1 MSIKVGVTG
10 GIGSGK
16 SVASEVFKELGWFV
30 VDFDRVV
37 WELFKKENVL
47 DNLSRILGFSVVDKE
62 GRFRRKEVSE
72 ALFNH
77 PEKKKKVEDFLHP
90 LVVESA
96 LSISRGKEKVV
107 FDAPL
112 LIESGFWRN
121 VDRVVLVVAPF
132 HLRLERASKKLGIT
146 KEEVLRRMASQMT
159 DREKMRYAHYVVE
172 NVGTVEE
179 LKEKV
184 RRVEKEIINEV
195 KGHECKP
202 K

>member
-1 MSIKVGVTG
+1 MPIKVGVTG

-37 WELFKKENVL
+37 WELFQKREVL
-47 DNLSRILGFSVVDKE
+47 EGLSSILGFSVVDEE
-62 GRFRRKEVSE
+62 GRFKRREVSE
-72 ALFNH
+72 TLFNY
-77 PEKKKKVEDFLHP
+77 PEKKKKVEEFLHP
-90 LVVESA
+90 LVVERA
-96 LSISRGKEKVV
+96 LFLSQGREKVV

-112 LIESGFWRN
+112 LIESGFWRD
-121 VDRVVLVVAPF
+121 VDKVVLIVAPF
-132 HLRLERASKKLGIT
+132 HLRLERASRKLGIT

-159 DREKMRYAHYVVE
+159 DKEKKKYAHYVIE
-172 NVGTVEE
+172 NTGTIEE

-184 RRVEKEIINEV
+184 RRVEKEIIKEV
-195 KGHECKP
+195 KGHEHKP